1 MSANNN
7 LLYSENDLLEVDPT
21 RYAGVAPINVDN
33 VNDVIS
39 FDKSTLVTLTAGN
52 NITLVET
59 EYENYPTNYQI
70 IGKDWNSDI
79 AGAVSGKLDT
89 STFNT
94 YVTAHS
100 NDDVTPYT
108 GGTGISVNNHQI
120 SCTGD
125 ITPYTAGSNVTVS
138 NHQISSKDWTSDI
151 STTVNTALTN
161 YQTKLTGITDV
172 QVVSALPDIPLANV
186 LYLVKE

>member
-1 MSANNN
+1 MASNNN
-7 LLYSENDLLEVDPT
+7 LLYSENDFLEVDPT

-39 FDKSTLVTLTAGN
+39 FDKTTLVTLTQGD

-70 IGKDWNSDI
+70 SSKDWSSDI
-79 AGAVSGKLDT
+79 SNAVSGKLDT
-89 STFNT
+89 STYNT
-94 YVTAHS
+94 YVSAHA
-100 NDDVTPYT
+100 NDDNTPYSA
-108 GGTGISVNNHQI
+108 GTGISITNHQI
-120 SCTGD
+120 SCNGD
-125 ITPYTAGSNVTVS
+125 ITPYSAGSNINITNHVVS
-138 NHQISSKDWTSDI
+138 GKDWSSDI
-151 STTVNTALTN
+151 STTVNNALTG
-161 YQTKLTGITDV
+161 YQSKLTGITDV

>member
-1 MSANNN
+1 MASNNN

-39 FDKSTLVTLTAGN
+39 FDKTTLVTLTEGD

-70 IGKDWNSDI
+70 IGKDWSSDI
-79 AGAVSGKLDT
+79 DGAVSGKLDT

-94 YVTAHS
+94 YVNNHA

-138 NHQISSKDWTSDI
+138 NHQISSKDWSSDI
-151 STTVNTALTN
+151 TAAVSGKQN
-161 YQTKLTGITDV
+161 ILTGITDV
-172 QVVSALPDIPLANV
+172 LVVSAMPEIPLANV

>member
-1 MSANNN
+1 MASNNN
-7 LLYSENDLLEVDPT
+7 LLYSENDFLEVEPT

-39 FDKSTLVTLTAGN
+39 FDKTTLVTLTPGN

-70 IGKDWNSDI
+70 SSKDWTSDI
-79 AGAVSGKLDT
+79 SNAVSGKLDT
-89 STFNT
+89 STYNS
-94 YVTAHS
+94 YVTAHA
-100 NDDVTPYT
+100 NDDNTPYT
-108 GGTGISVNNHQI
+108 AGTGISVSNHQI

-138 NHQISSKDWTSDI
+138 NHQISSKDWSSDI
-151 STTVNTALTN
+151 SSTVNTALTG

>member
-1 MSANNN
+1 MASNNN
-7 LLYSENDLLEVDPT
+7 LLHSENDLLEVDPT

-39 FDKSTLVTLTAGN
+39 FDKTKLVTLTQGD

-70 IGKDWNSDI
+70 SSKDWSSDI
-79 AGAVSGKLDT
+79 TGATSGKLDT
-89 STFNT
+89 STYNS
-94 YVTAHS
+94 YVSAHA
-100 NDDVTPYT
+100 NDDNTPYT
-108 GGTGISVNNHQI
+108 GGTGISVSNHQI
-120 SCTGD
+120 SCVGD
-125 ITPYTAGSNVTVS
+125 ITPYTAGSNISIS
-138 NHQISSKDWTSDI
+138 NHVVSGKDWSSDI
-151 STTVNTALTN
+151 STTINTALTN
-161 YQTKLTGITDV
+161 YQSKLTGITDV

>member
-1 MSANNN
+1 MASNNN
-7 LLYSENDLLEVDPT
+7 LLHSENDFLEVDPT

-39 FDKSTLVTLTAGN
+39 FDKSTLVTLTQGN

-70 IGKDWNSDI
+70 SSKDWTSDI
-79 AGAVSGKLDT
+79 SNAVSGKLDT

-94 YVTAHS
+94 YVNNHA

-120 SCTGD
+120 SCNGD
-125 ITPYTAGSNVTVS
+125 ITPYTAGSNINIS
-138 NHQISSKDWTSDI
+138 NHVVSGKDWSSDI
-151 STTVNTALTN
+151 STTVNNALTG
-161 YQTKLTGITDV
+161 YQAKLTGITDV
-172 QVVSALPDIPLANV
+172 QVVSALPSIPLANV

>member
-1 MSANNN
+1 MASNNN
-7 LLYSENDLLEVDPT
+7 LLYSENDFLEVDPT

-39 FDKSTLVTLTAGN
+39 FDKSTLVTLTQGN

-70 IGKDWNSDI
+70 SSKDWTSDI
-79 AGAVSGKLDT
+79 SNAVSGKLDT

-94 YVTAHS
+94 YVTAHA
-100 NDDVTPYT
+100 NDDVTPYI

-138 NHQISSKDWTSDI
+138 NHQISSKDWSSDI
-151 STTVNTALTN
+151 STTVNNALTG
-161 YQTKLTGITDV
+161 YQAKLTGITDV
-172 QVVSALPDIPLANV
+172 QVVDALPPIPLANV